1 MRSVAVHATSEPAER
16 LHGIRPAL
24 TSFVG
29 RAGAVDTV
37 AGLLGKYRLVTVT
50 GPGGMGKTRLA
61 DEVARQVADR
71 FADGVWGVELA
82 AVAEPGLVPAAV
94 ATVLGLRQA
103 PGMSVMEA
111 LGANLARQQLLLVL
125 DNCEHVLEAAA
136 QFCAAVLLSADDV
149 RILATS
155 REPLGLPREARYRLP
170 PLALPD
176 RGSPGDAAA
185 SEAVTLFVERVRQL
199 DPHFALDGESGAV
212 VARLVA
218 RLDGLPLAIELA
230 AARVEALGLAD
241 LFGRLDDR
249 FRLLVSAQR
258 GAAAR
263 QRSLEATFGWSY
275 QLLGASEQHVLRHLS
290 VFPGPFTLDA
300 AMAIAGSDAG
310 PGVLHLVDCS
320 LLTPPRTGPD
330 GRSRYSMLETLRTYA
345 RDRLRE
351 AGEKHV
357 AGAAL
362 AAHVLQVAEQAA
374 AGLASVAGEL
384 AAAQWLDAEDAAIYQ
399 GMAWALEYDAPAALR
414 LAVALAPWWRLR
426 GRWIQGTTLLQRA
439 AERAGPGASA
449 WHSAQIWMCNLSQ
462 GTSNYDTLLAQYS
475 AVADALADGPPSD
488 DLVDSLTGRSGA
500 LRNLGRLAEATAD
513 ARAALA
519 LARQTG
525 YVTGEHVALTELSLA
540 SVYAGD
546 GQTALEWARQVQRI
560 DQAKLPGW
568 VVRNGAGVLLCA
580 LIVNGPH
587 EASPDLYAQAVARAR
602 DAGDLVALADCL
614 YLTAVLALQTG
625 RLADAREPL
634 RETLQIAAHAG
645 KRLRVIDALDECG
658 YLCALTGQYAEAVT
672 LWSARDVHSRASGL
686 MDTPFEL
693 RRREPPVTDARRSL
707 GARQFR
713 AAQDRGAALT
723 LTAAVE
729 LAVMMTGG
737 TVPGQDRPAGPGKLS
752 SRERELVALVA
763 RGHTD
768 AQIAEQLFITVRTV
782 RTHLDRIRDKSGCRR
797 RADLTRLAL
806 QEGIV

>member
-1 MRSVAVHATSEPAER
+1 
-16 LHGIRPAL
+16 
-24 TSFVG
+24 
-29 RAGAVDTV
+29 
-37 AGLLGKYRLVTVT
+37 
-50 GPGGMGKTRLA
+50 
-61 DEVARQVADR
+61 
-71 FADGVWGVELA
+71 
-82 AVAEPGLVPAAV
+82 
-94 ATVLGLRQA
+94 
-103 PGMSVMEA
+103 
-111 LGANLARQQLLLVL
+111 
-125 DNCEHVLEAAA
+125 
-136 QFCAAVLLSADDV
+136 
-149 RILATS
+149 
-155 REPLGLPREARYRLP
+155 
-170 PLALPD
+170 
-176 RGSPGDAAA
+176 
-185 SEAVTLFVERVRQL
+185 
-199 DPHFALDGESGAV
+199 
-212 VARLVA
+212 
-218 RLDGLPLAIELA
+218 
-230 AARVEALGLAD
+230 
-241 LFGRLDDR
+241 
-249 FRLLVSAQR
+249 
-258 GAAAR
+258 
-263 QRSLEATFGWSY
+263 
-275 QLLGASEQHVLRHLS
+275 
-290 VFPGPFTLDA
+290 
-300 AMAIAGSDAG
+300 
-310 PGVLHLVDCS
+310 
-320 LLTPPRTGPD
+320 
-330 GRSRYSMLETLRTYA
+330 
-345 RDRLRE
+345 
-351 AGEKHV
+351 
-357 AGAAL
+357 
-362 AAHVLQVAEQAA
+362 
-374 AGLASVAGEL
+374 
-384 AAAQWLDAEDAAIYQ
+384 
-399 GMAWALEYDAPAALR
+399 
-414 LAVALAPWWRLR
+414 
-426 GRWIQGTTLLQRA
+426 
-439 AERAGPGASA
+439 
-449 WHSAQIWMCNLSQ
+449 
-462 GTSNYDTLLAQYS
+462 
-475 AVADALADGPPSD
+475 
-488 DLVDSLTGRSGA
+488 
-500 LRNLGRLAEATAD
+500 
-513 ARAALA
+513 
-519 LARQTG
+519 
-525 YVTGEHVALTELSLA
+525 
-540 SVYAGD
+540 
-546 GQTALEWARQVQRI
+546 VQRI

>member
-1 MRSVAVHATSEPAER
+1 VAADATSEPAER
-16 LHGIRPAL
+16 LHGLQPAL

-29 RAGAVDTV
+29 RDGAVDAV

-61 DEVARQVADR
+61 DEVARQVAER

-82 AVAEPGLVPAAV
+82 TVAEPGLVPTAV

-111 LGANLARQQLLLVL
+111 LNASLARQQLLLVL

-136 QFCAAVLLSADDV
+136 LFCAAVLLSADDV

-155 REPLGLPREARYRLP
+155 REPLGLPGEARYRLP
-170 PLALPD
+170 PLALP
-176 RGSPGDAAA
+176 GQGGAADSA
-185 SEAVTLFVERVRQL
+185 AVALFVDRARQL
-199 DPHFALDGESGAV
+199 DPHFSLDDDSGAV
-212 VARLVA
+212 VTRLVA

-230 AARVEALGLAD
+230 AARVEALGLAELLD
-241 LFGRLDDR
+241 RLDDR
-249 FRLLVSAQR
+249 FRLLVSAHR

-263 QRSLEATFGWSY
+263 QRSLEATFYWSY
-275 QLLGASEQHVLRHLS
+275 QLLSASEQHVLRHLS

-330 GRSRYSMLETLRTYA
+330 GRSRYSMLETLRAYA

-351 AGEKHV
+351 AGEEHV

-362 AAHVLQVAEQAA
+362 ASHVLQVAEQAA
-374 AGLASVAGEL
+374 TGLASGAGEV

-399 GMAWALEYDAPAALR
+399 GMAWALDYDPPAALR

-426 GRWIQGTTLLQRA
+426 GRWIQGTALLQRA

-449 WHSAQIWMCNLSQ
+449 WHAAQVWICNLSQ
-462 GTSNYDTLLAQYS
+462 GTSDYDTLLGAYS
-475 AVADALADGPPSD
+475 AVADALSGGPASA
-488 DLVDSLTGRSGA
+488 DLVDSLTGRSSA
-500 LRNLGRLAEATAD
+500 LRNLGRLAEATID
-513 ARAALA
+513 ARTALA
-519 LARQTG
+519 LAREIG
-525 YVTGEHVALTELSLA
+525 YVTGEHIALTELSLA
-540 SVYAGD
+540 CVYAGNGAD
-546 GQTALEWARQVQRI
+546 ALDWARQVQRV
-560 DQAKLPGW
+560 DQARIPGW
-568 VVRNGAGVLLCA
+568 VARNGGGVLLYA
-580 LIVNGPH
+580 LIVHGPR

-625 RLADAREPL
+625 RPADARDPL
-634 RETLQIAAHAG
+634 RETLQIAANAG
-645 KRLRVIDALDECG
+645 KRLRVIDALEECG
-658 YLCALTGQYAEAVT
+658 YLCALTGQHAEAVT
-672 LWSARDVHSRASGL
+672 LWSARDVQSKAAGL
-686 MDTPFEL
+686 ADTPFEM
-693 RRREPPVTDARRSL
+693 RRREPPASQAMRSL
-707 GARQFR
+707 GARHYR

-723 LTAAVE
+723 LAAAVE
-729 LAVMMTGG
+729 LAVMVTGEPG
-737 TVPGQDRPAGPGKLS
+737 PGQDRPAGTGKLS

>member
-1 MRSVAVHATSEPAER
+1 VGADATTEPAER
-16 LHGIRPAL
+16 LHGLRPAL

-61 DEVARQVADR
+61 DEVARQVAVR
-71 FADGVWGVELA
+71 FAEGVWVVELA
-82 AVAEPGLVPAAV
+82 TIAEPGLVPAAA

-111 LGANLARQQLLLVL
+111 LGAYLARQQLLLIL

-155 REPLGLPREARYRLP
+155 REPLGLAGEARYRLP
-170 PLALPD
+170 PLALPG
-176 RGSPGDAAA
+176 RSSPGGAVA
-185 SEAVTLFVERVRQL
+185 SEAVALFVDRARQL
-199 DPHFALDGESGAV
+199 DPHFTLDDESSAV

-230 AARVEALGLAD
+230 AARAEALGLTELA
-241 LFGRLDDR
+241 GRLDDR

-258 GAAAR
+258 GAVAR

-275 QLLGASEQHVLRHLS
+275 QLLSASEQHVLRHLS

-300 AMAIAGSDAG
+300 AMAVAGSDAG

-330 GRSRYSMLETLRTYA
+330 GRSRYSMLETLRAYA
-345 RDRLRE
+345 RDRLKD
-351 AGEKHV
+351 AGEEHV

-374 AGLASVAGEL
+374 TGLASGDGEL

-399 GMAWALEYDAPAALR
+399 GMAWSLDYDPPAALR

-439 AERAGPGASA
+439 AERAGPEAGAWYA
-449 WHSAQIWMCNLSQ
+449 AQVWMCNLSQ
-462 GTSNYDTLLAQYS
+462 GTANYDTLLGHYS
-475 AVADALADGPPSD
+475 AVAAALRDQPASV
-488 DLVDSLTGRSGA
+488 DLVDSLTGRSAA

-513 ARAALA
+513 ARNALA
-519 LARQTG
+519 MARQIG
-525 YVTGEHVALTELSLA
+525 YVTGEHAALTELSLA

-546 GQTALEWARQVQRI
+546 GADALEWARQVQQIDLARI
-560 DQAKLPGW
+560 PGW
-568 VVRNGAGVLLCA
+568 VARNGGGVLLYA
-580 LIVNGPH
+580 LIVHGPR
-587 EASPDLYAQAVARAR
+587 EASSELYAEAVTRARA
-602 DAGDLVALADCL
+602 AGDLVALADCL

-625 RLADAREPL
+625 RPADAGEPL
-634 RETLQIAAHAG
+634 RETLQISANSG

-658 YLCALTGQYAEAVT
+658 YLCALTGRYAEAVT
-672 LWSARDVHSRASGL
+672 LWSARDVHSQASGL
-686 MDTPFEL
+686 ADTPFET
-693 RRREPPVTDARRSL
+693 RRREAPSAEARRSL
-707 GARQFR
+707 GERQYR
-713 AAQDRGAALT
+713 TAHDRGAALT

-729 LAVMMTGG
+729 LAVMMTGETAQG
-737 TVPGQDRPAGPGKLS
+737 HATASPGKLS

-768 AQIAEQLFITVRTV
+768 AQIAEQLFISVRTV

>member
-1 MRSVAVHATSEPAER
+1 MAADATTEPAR
-16 LHGIRPAL
+16 LHGLRPAV
-24 TSFVG
+24 TTFVG
-29 RAGAVDTV
+29 RSGAVDAV

-82 AVAEPGLVPAAV
+82 TISEPGLVPATA
-94 ATVLGLRQA
+94 ASVLGLRQA

-111 LGANLARQQLLLVL
+111 LGAHLARQQLLLVL

-136 QFCAAVLLSADDV
+136 QFCAAVLRAADDV

-155 REPLGLPREARYRLP
+155 REPLALPGEARYRLP
-170 PLALPD
+170 PLALPGP
-176 RGSPGDAAA
+176 GSPGDPVSSAAVA
-185 SEAVTLFVERVRQL
+185 LFVDRARQL
-199 DPHFALDGESGAV
+199 DPHFTLDKESGAL

-230 AARVEALGLAD
+230 AARAEALGLAE
-241 LFGRLDDR
+241 LLGRLDDR
-249 FRLLVSAQR
+249 FRLLVSAHR

-263 QRSLEATFGWSY
+263 QRSLEATFYWSY
-275 QLLGASEQHVLRHLS
+275 QLLSESEQHVLRHLS
-290 VFPGPFTLDA
+290 VFPGAFTLDA
-300 AMAIAGSDAG
+300 AMAVAGSDAA
-310 PGVLHLVDCS
+310 PAVLHLVDCS
-320 LLTPPRTGPD
+320 LLAPPRTGPD
-330 GRSRYSMLETLRTYA
+330 GRSRYVMLETLRAYA

-351 AGEKHV
+351 AGEEHV

-374 AGLASVAGEL
+374 AGLAVRDGEV

-399 GMAWALEYDAPAALR
+399 GMAWALDHDPPAALR

-426 GRWIQGTTLLQRA
+426 GRWIHGTALLQRA
-439 AERAGPGASA
+439 AERAGPDAGA
-449 WHSAQIWMCNLSQ
+449 WHAAQVWICNLSQ
-462 GTSNYDTLLAQYS
+462 GTSNYDALLGGYS
-475 AVADALADGPPSD
+475 AVSAALADGPASA
-488 DLVDSLTGRSGA
+488 DLVDSLTGRSAA

-519 LARQTG
+519 LAGEIG
-525 YVTGEHVALTELSLA
+525 YLTGEHVALTELSLA

-546 GQTALEWARQVQRI
+546 GQDALEWAKRLQRI
-560 DQAKLPGW
+560 DQARIPGW
-568 VVRNGAGVLLCA
+568 VARDSGGVLLYA
-580 LIVNGPH
+580 LIVNGPNDAPP
-587 EASPDLYAQAVARAR
+587 ELYEQAVARAR

-614 YLTAVLALQTG
+614 YLMAVLAMQTG
-625 RLADAREPL
+625 RPGDARAPL
-634 RETLQIAAHAG
+634 RETLQIAANTG

-658 YLCALTGQYAEAVT
+658 YLCEQTGRPAEAVT
-672 LWSARDVHSRASGL
+672 LWSARDVQSLASGL
-686 MDTPFEL
+686 ADTPFEM
-693 RRREPPVTDARRSL
+693 RRREGPAAQALRSL
-707 GARQFR
+707 GAGAFR
-713 AAQDRGAALT
+713 AARDRGAALT

-729 LAVMMTGG
+729 LAVMVTGE
-737 TVPGQDRPAGPGKLS
+737 TTPGPAPATQGKLS

-768 AQIAEQLFITVRTV
+768 AQIAERLVISVRTV